1 MTKPEV
7 NLGER
12 ITFLFADN
20 PEMNDEMLICRH

>member
-20 PEMNDEMLICRH
+20 PEVNDEKAV